1 MMDEPGPL
9 ALIRTRTAE
18 LVARQLRSSSAVV
31 ARLRTRIEEANRLGH
46 PHRAIHAAMEAGGL
60 RTGWDGYQRS
70 LSRARKAARAGGV
83 ADTAPA
89 SPGADVPAHR
99 SDPPAS
105 PDGGDAVR
113 ATHALDALAR
123 ARTVASRDYA
133 RVARD
138 LYRKERP

>member
-1 MMDEPGPL
+1 MMDEPDPL

-46 PHRAIHAAMEAGGL
+46 PHRAIHAAMVAGGL

-83 ADTAPA
+83 ADATPD

-105 PDGGDAVR
+105 PDGGYTR